1 MTSISS
7 SQFNRQQ
14 ESFQHGLQLLYE
26 EDFVA
31 WADTMAQLLKQ
42 GKLDALDLEHLIEEV
57 EDLGNRHRDS
67 LRSQLT
73 RLLMH
78 LLKWEFQPHK
88 QTGSWMGSIKE
99 SRKQIFRLLRDYPS
113 LKNHLYEALSRCYQ
127 DAMEDASEEIGLPM
141 QQFPSQC
148 PYDVE
153 KILDNDFLP
162 NDQEEH

>member
-1 MTSISS
+1 MNS
-7 SQFNRQQ
+7 SQSSQVKIQ
-14 ESFQHGLQLLYE
+14 GELSQHSLQLLYA

-78 LLKWEFQPHK
+78 LLKWEFQPQK
-88 QTGSWMGSIKE
+88 QTGSWLGSIKE
-99 SRKQIFRLLRDYPS
+99 SRKQISRLLRDYPS
-113 LKNHLYEALSRCYQ
+113 LQNHLYDALERCYQ
-127 DAMEDASEEIGLPM
+127 DAMEDASEETGLSI
-141 QQFPSQC
+141 QQFPPQC
-148 PYDVE
+148 PYNVE
-153 KILDNDFLP
+153 KILDHDFLP
-162 NDQEEH
+162 ESRKDR